1 LIIDLY
7 GSVRVLEFNEIIA
20 VNPLLVCFIAAH
32 MTTSLKPRPNSL
44 GELFNTFS
52 MLAIQ
57 GFGGV
62 LAFIERELVDKKKW
76 MTREE
81 FVEE

>member
-1 LIIDLY
+1 M
-7 GSVRVLEFNEIIA
+7 GEI
-20 VNPLLVCFIAAH
+20 FI
-32 MTTSLKPRPNSL
+32 
-44 GELFNTFS
+44 TFS

-62 LAFIERELVDKKKW
+62 FALIERDLVEKKKW

-81 FVEE
+81 FVEEWSIARTMPGPSALNLCLMVGASHFGFWRRWQP

>member
-1 LIIDLY
+1 
-7 GSVRVLEFNEIIA
+7 
-20 VNPLLVCFIAAH
+20 
-32 MTTSLKPRPNSL
+32 
-44 GELFNTFS
+44 

-62 LAFIERELVDKKKW
+62 LAFIERELVQKKKW